1 LFIIMADNF
10 SSKPSKK
17 RDPLLGQDPKSPTID
32 YGSGVKGLPP
42 QAIASYGIPPSLIHD
57 NPISY
62 DPTYHPQPRPLP
74 QPQPTKPAWLYPFN
88 PIDFFNPRPH
98 PRPQPHPYP
107 PISGNPRPG
116 PIQGLYGAPVARG
129 TFDAATADPLT
140 SSSSPDVLGQGNGS
154 AIQ

>member
-1 LFIIMADNF
+1 MADNL
-10 SSKPSKK
+10 SSKPNSK
-17 RDPLLGQDPKSPTID
+17 RDPLLGQDSKSPTID
-32 YGSGVKGLPP
+32 YGPGVKGLPP

-57 NPISY
+57 PISY
-62 DPTYHPQPRPLP
+62 DPQPRPLP
-74 QPQPTKPAWLYPFN
+74 RPIAHPQPTKPDWLYPFH
-88 PIDFFNPRPH
+88 PIDFFHPKPHPH

-140 SSSSPDVLGQGNGS
+140 SGASPDVLGQGNGS